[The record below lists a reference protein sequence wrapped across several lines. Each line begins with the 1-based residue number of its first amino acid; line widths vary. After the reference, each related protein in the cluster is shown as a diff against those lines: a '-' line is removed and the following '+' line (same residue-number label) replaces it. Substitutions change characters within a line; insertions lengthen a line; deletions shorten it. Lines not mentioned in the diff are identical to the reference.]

1 MIQNRLYGIFARIA
15 RDDRGTTAIEY
26 GMIAAIVS
34 IVIIGGLFLIRE
46 QIITLPMQDVANAFD
61 TDY

>member
-1 MIQNRLYGIFARIA
+1 MRRRVRLYGLLSDFARDA
-15 RDDRGTTAIEY
+15 RGATALEY

-46 QIITLPMQDVANAFD
+46 RIITLPMQEIANAFG
-61 TDY
+61 